1 MSKDIIGLNALIS
14 QRVLNAKTLADM
26 LYDSIMDENCISDV
40 PLSLTIMLQEQLKFL
55 GDLVDGVEEMEEGGR
70 ND

>member
-40 PLSLTIMLQEQLKFL
+40 PLSLTIMLQEQLEFL
-55 GDLVDGVEEMEEGGR
+55 GDLVDGVEETEEGGR